1 MLADEATELCEE
13 LDRILDRD
21 PGSGDEALERIRE
34 IAHRFESPSAIWLL
48 VEKARKAAAMME
60 PWTIP
65 DGWKL
70 YGPTPELLRRFA
82 RHYVREL
89 WLAAQISCGQFSK
102 PQALPRPRRSAA
114 MPQIRIN
121 QRSPA

>member
-13 LDRILDRD
+13 LDRILDD
-21 PGSGDEALERIRE
+21 APGSGDAALERIRE
-34 IAHRFESPSAIWLL
+34 ITHRFESPSAIWLL
-48 VEKARKAAAMME
+48 VEKARKAAAVME

-89 WLAAQISCGQFSK
+89 LLAAQISCGQFSR
-102 PQALPRPRRSAA
+102 PASRSRRRAPRARVLRLG
-114 MPQIRIN
+114 
-121 QRSPA
+121 SPA

>member
-13 LDRILDRD
+13 LDRILDDD
-21 PGSGDEALERIRE
+21 PGSGDAALERIRE
-34 IAHRFESPSAIWLL
+34 ITHRFEGPSALWLL
-48 VEKARKAAAMME
+48 VEKARKAAAVME

-89 WLAAQISCGQFSK
+89 SLAAQISCGQFS
-102 PQALPRPRRSAA
+102 PPASPSRRRAPRTRSF
-114 MPQIRIN
+114 RLE
-121 QRSPA
+121 SPA